1 MSNKILVTYATLSG
15 STIEVAEAIRDELS
29 QNGTPV
35 DLHPLADVADIHTY
49 QAVIVGAP
57 MILGWHK
64 EAVKFVEQHQAAL
77 QQVPVAYFFTSL
89 HLTKP
94 AENNVNGIPIY
105 CDPALVKAPKNPNK
119 LSFPEKQG
127 APASCL
133 ASALAKAPQVKPVSA
148 GFFGGK
154 LDYSQLA
161 LLPKLFVKIII
172 RGEEGDYRNW
182 EAIRAWATD
191 LRPTLLNV

>member
-1 MSNKILVTYATLSG
+1 MSNNILIVYATASG
-15 STIEVAEAIRDELS
+15 STIKVAEAIRDELN
-29 QNGTPV
+29 QNGTSV
-35 DLHPLADVADIHTY
+35 DLRPVAEVTSLDGY
-49 QAVIVGAP
+49 DAVVVGAP

-64 EAVKFVEQHQAAL
+64 EAVKFVEQHQQAL
-77 QQVPVAYFFTSL
+77 GQVPVAYFFTSL

-94 AENNVNGIPIY
+94 PEDNVNGIPIY
-105 CDPALVKAPKNPNK
+105 CDPALAKAPNNPDK

-127 APASCL
+127 SPASCL
-133 ASALAKAPQVKPVSA
+133 SAALTKAPQVKPVSV

-154 LDYSQLA
+154 LDYSRLS

-182 EAIRAWATD
+182 EAIRAWAAG
-191 LRPTLLNV
+191 LRPMLSA

>member
-1 MSNKILVTYATLSG
+1 MSNKILVVYATFSG

-29 QNGTPV
+29 QSGTSV
-35 DLHPLADVADIHTY
+35 DLRPLAEVTDLDGY
-49 QAVIVGAP
+49 DAVIVGAP
-57 MILGWHK
+57 MILGWHR
-64 EAVKFVEQHQAAL
+64 EAVKFVEQHQEAL
-77 QQVPVAYFFTSL
+77 RQVPVAYFFTAL

-94 AENNVNGIPIY
+94 SENSLNGIPIY
-105 CDPALVKAPKNPNK
+105 CDPALAKAPKNPNK

-133 ASALAKAPQVKPVSA
+133 SSVLTKAPQVKPVSV

-154 LDYSQLA
+154 LDYGQLS
-161 LLPKLFVKIII
+161 LWPKLFVKIII

-182 EAIRAWATD
+182 EAIRAWATN
-191 LRPTLLNV
+191 LRAMLSSA